1 MTGDLTAMPK
11 ITFVEADGNRTV
23 SEATP
28 GSSLMETAVAAGVD
42 GIVAECGGAC
52 ACATCHCH
60 VDESWFA
67 KIAAAEELECDMLE
81 FVINPSAT
89 SRLSCQVTITE
100 DMDGM
105 VVSVPESQT

>member
-1 MTGDLTAMPK
+1 MPK
-11 ITFVEADGNRTV
+11 ITFVEADGNRIV
-23 SEATP
+23 ANATS
-28 GSSLMETAVAAGVD
+28 GMSLMETAVAAGVD

-67 KIAAAEELECDMLE
+67 RIAAAEELERDMLE
-81 FVINPSAT
+81 FVINPSGT
-89 SRLSCQVTITE
+89 SRLSCQVTVTE

-105 VVSVPESQT
+105 IVNVPESQT